1 MAEESKTASVA
12 ATEEKVVA
20 EEVVVADEEMTSTTN
35 TQAAAAEAE
44 DTATSGAATT
54 PAPANGN
61 TKSKKVYV
69 GNLSWDVTWK
79 ELKDHMSSTGCK
91 VLHAD
96 VLRSQGRSKGCGL
109 VQFESADDVSKAILT
124 LNDTELMGRPI
135 FVREDREDH
144 AHSGNNG
151 EKKHSTHTHRSNNH
165 NNQNNNNNDVAAD
178 AAAEIKSRRVYVG
191 NLSWDVTWHDLK
203 DHMREAGEVSFAE
216 VMMEGHGRSKGCG
229 IVEFETVEGAETA
242 IQTMTDTELN
252 GRAIFVR
259 EDREVNKGRSS
270 TSVYV
275 GNLSY
280 ETSWQDLKDHMRAA
294 GNVDKAD
301 IILGHDG
308 RSKGCG
314 TVTYQKAQEATRAIR
329 ELQNTMLNGR
339 PIFVREDRE
348 QGGNSRGYKNGG
360 GNSGA
365 GRNCQLFVS
374 NLSFETSWK
383 DLKEHF
389 RQCGE
394 VERAKV
400 MAYPDGRNKGFGTV
414 RYFNSKDAQDAIEIL
429 NGVDLMGRE
438 LIVKL
443 DAKAN

>member
-20 EEVVVADEEMTSTTN
+20 EEVAVVADEEMTGTNNTT
-35 TQAAAAEAE
+35 TPVVAAEAD
-44 DTATSGAATT
+44 DTATGAGAATT

-61 TKSKKVYV
+61 NKSKKVYV

-79 ELKDHMSSTGCK
+79 ELKDHMSSTGCS

-144 AHSGNNG
+144 ANNGNNG
-151 EKKHSTHTHRSNNH
+151 EKKYTHRSNNH
-165 NNQNNNNNDVAAD
+165 TQNSNSGDDAA

-191 NLSWDVTWHDLK
+191 NLSWDVTWQDLK

-216 VMMEGHGRSKGCG
+216 VMMEGQGRSKGCG

-301 IILGHDG
+301 IIVGQYG

-360 GNSGA
+360 GSSGA

-400 MAYPDGRNKGFGTV
+400 MAYPDGRSKGFGTV

-443 DAKAN
+443 DTKAN